1 MDALQFFNQKALTGC
16 KYLSKLTAKGT
27 QIRTVASLGWMGTFY
42 CLTAVALAYGQATP
56 SSQPSS
62 SSSQNALTLQAYAQ
76 EQRALMQQR
85 RALVAQGGT
94 QQQLQAW
101 HTQNAAQF
109 AAQDQRAQTLAA
121 SSELQLRRTNHQPHI
136 PANASPALRDLL
148 NTQAALANA
157 HAQIHNQLIQ
167 QASSG
172 TNLTFAQLGTMQQS
186 ETQLFQQQNAA
197 LLTLQSQ
204 RVQALTAT
212 SVAPTRAARASAIV
226 PSNATPQM
234 AAFLTTRYQLRQ
246 SLIQLQNQYAT
257 ASPAARNAA
266 LQQWRQQNASQFTH
280 LQQQA
285 QALSQVT
292 PAAEN

>member
-1 MDALQFFNQKALTGC
+1 LTGC
-16 KYLSKLTAKGT
+16 KYLLKHSGKGT
-27 QIRTVASLGWMGTFY
+27 HIRILNSLGWTGTLF
-42 CLTAVALAYGQATP
+42 CLTAIALAFGQTTP
-56 SSQPSS
+56 SSQSS
-62 SSSQNALTLQAYAQ
+62 STSSTSQNASTIQAYAQ

-157 HAQIHNQLIQ
+157 HAQIHNQLVQ
-167 QASSG
+167 GSSG

-197 LLTLQSQ
+197 LLTLQAQ
-204 RVQALTAT
+204 QVQALTPT
-212 SVAPTRAARASAIV
+212 SVAPTRTARV
-226 PSNATPQM
+226 PATVPGSATPQM
-234 AAFLTTRYQLRQ
+234 AAFWATRNQLRQ
-246 SLIQLQNQYAT
+246 SLIQLRNQYAS
-257 ASPAARNAA
+257 ASPEVRNAA
-266 LQQWRQQNASQFTH
+266 LQQWRQQNAGQFTH

-285 QALSQVT
+285 QTLSQTT
-292 PAAEN
+292 PTVEN